1 VKDVKPRHGRV
12 GWITARWVL
21 HASVGAAFSRDSR
34 LQGAGA
40 LPGAPTE
47 KIISGIPVKQ
57 SGPHHPVRAA
67 AG

>member
-1 VKDVKPRHGRV
+1 MAGLAGLPHV
-12 GWITARWVL
+12 GFCTL
-21 HASVGAAFSRDSR
+21 HVGAAFSRDSR
-34 LQGAGA
+34 LQGAYA

-47 KIISGIPVKQ
+47 KIISGIAVKQ